1 MAEEMVTISKGIFFF
16 GDGSGRG
23 EDRKNIHNA
32 TIKGT
37 YVISWEKPWQRNFP
51 KRNAVGMNIGS
62 DHKWTGEE
70 VL

>member
-1 MAEEMVTISKGIFFF
+1 MVTISKGIFFF

-37 YVISWEKPWQRNFP
+37 YVIS
-51 KRNAVGMNIGS
+51 
-62 DHKWTGEE
+62 
-70 VL
+70 